1 MDPSLLSPR
10 GGARAGRGAGGGPA
24 PTGAGGVREAR
35 GAPDGRRGQPKAAR
49 HGRPGHS
56 ARTAPHHPR
65 APAGLTAREAEIVK
79 LIAQGLRNA
88 EIATRMYVSVK
99 TVDHHVSSVLAK
111 LGVRSRAEVV
121 REAARLGLLDDAA

>member
-1 MDPSLLSPR
+1 M
-10 GGARAGRGAGGGPA
+10 
-24 PTGAGGVREAR
+24 
-35 GAPDGRRGQPKAAR
+35 
-49 HGRPGHS
+49 
-56 ARTAPHHPR
+56 
-65 APAGLTAREAEIVK
+65 K